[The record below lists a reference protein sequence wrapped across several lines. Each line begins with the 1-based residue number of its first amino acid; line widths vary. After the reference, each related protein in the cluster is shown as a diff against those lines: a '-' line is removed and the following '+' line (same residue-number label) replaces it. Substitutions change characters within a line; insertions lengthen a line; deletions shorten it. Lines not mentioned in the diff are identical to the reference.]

1 VLLDCVIYCAFYSIL
16 FRGAFFSG
24 HGVHFYTNFMKEKS
38 ALPEVARI
46 IGVGG
51 CLLISPQYSTGIKLK
66 KTQIYSISKSNTY
79 ATNCA
84 GHIMHYKTAQSTDSS
99 MEI

>member
-1 VLLDCVIYCAFYSIL
+1 
-16 FRGAFFSG
+16 
-24 HGVHFYTNFMKEKS
+24 MKEKS

-66 KTQIYSISKSNTY
+66 KNTNIFHFQVQHICNQLCWAYY
-79 ATNCA
+79 AL
-84 GHIMHYKTAQSTDSS
+84 
-99 MEI
+99 